1 MEAELWKEKL
11 TKYENMINDQ
21 KQFINNQKFT
31 IDKLQNSELE
41 IRQRSDYDIS
51 MLKKTIQ

>member
-31 IDKLQNSELE
+31 IDKLQNS
-41 IRQRSDYDIS
+41 
-51 MLKKTIQ
+51 